1 MPVRRLHNFVYR
13 PRLFYLQ
20 WVEGVFVPNEDT
32 VMGSAV
38 HGRVDEPSKL
48 RDELLADSG
57 GTLRS
62 VTLSSERLGLTGIA
76 DLVEQD
82 ADGQR
87 RLGDYKKGSPLR
99 GQDGEWVVKP
109 NDAVQ
114 IAAYVELL
122 KEQGV
127 SVDSASVYYAEI
139 KKHVAVQLSPDL
151 KDSMFTALQE
161 ARALADSGR
170 CPKKTR
176 LTII

>member
-1 MPVRRLHNFVYR
+1 MQTPHQIEGGEERPPLMPVRRLHNFVYC

-62 VTLSSERLGLTGIA
+62 VALSSERLRLTGIA
-76 DLVEQD
+76 DLVERD

-87 RLGDYKKGSPLR
+87 RLVDYKKGSPLR

-109 NDAVQ
+109 NDAIQ

-127 SVDSASVYYAEI
+127 SVDAYSYREAGKGIWSRAFATFESVG
-139 KKHVAVQLSPDL
+139 
-151 KDSMFTALQE
+151 F
-161 ARALADSGR
+161 
-170 CPKKTR
+170 
-176 LTII
+176 